1 MYFFT
6 KGKTSKNNK
15 SFQKNLVKIRQSPQY
30 KENQKQIEIISKVLV
45 ENADV
50 PQELVHKLIQSVQ
63 ENASLEE
70 RASNLL

>member
-6 KGKTSKNNK
+6 KGKNLKSNK
-15 SFQKNLVKIRQSPQY
+15 SFQKNLAQIRQSPQY

>member
-6 KGKTSKNNK
+6 KGKNLKSNK
-15 SFQKNLVKIRQSPQY
+15 SFQKNLSQIRQSPQY

>member
-6 KGKTSKNNK
+6 KGKNLKNNK
-15 SFQKNLVKIRQSPQY
+15 SFQKNLTQIRQSPQY
-30 KENQKQIEIISKVLV
+30 KENQKQIEIISKVLF

>member
-6 KGKTSKNNK
+6 KGKNLKNNK
-15 SFQKNLVKIRQSPQY
+15 SFQKNLTQIRQSPQY
-30 KENQKQIEIISKVLV
+30 KENQKQVEIISKVLV